1 MLKSTPKRTA
11 SRLSWPRILPAVMT
25 LAFLVVGS
33 YYAAGAS
40 KGERLT
46 ASSRAEPA
54 RDPEAQ
60 AKQAAFEAATR
71 TAAMG
76 FAPSLEMKEN
86 TDFLLTPALL
96 VQEVLSDD
104 LIVTYPSE

>member
-1 MLKSTPKRTA
+1 
-11 SRLSWPRILPAVMT
+11 MT
-25 LAFLVVGS
+25 LVFLSVGS

-46 ASSRAEPA
+46 ASLQAQPD

-86 TDFLLTPALL
+86 ADFLLTPALL
-96 VQEVLSDD
+96 VQEAIRDDVVL
-104 LIVTYPSE
+104 TYPSE